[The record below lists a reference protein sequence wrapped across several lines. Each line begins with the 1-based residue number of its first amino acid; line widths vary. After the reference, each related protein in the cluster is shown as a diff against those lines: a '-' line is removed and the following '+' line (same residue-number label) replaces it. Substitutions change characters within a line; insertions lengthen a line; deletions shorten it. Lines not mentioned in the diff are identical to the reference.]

1 MRTHFA
7 TCLVTVASSLEIP
20 RGSQY
25 YYGSYGGYGSGFV
38 DQNYDPTPVA
48 PGPQGSYNPATGGY
62 VIVSFPETD
71 YDSDS
76 VSDSPSDSYDSF
88 SDFFY
93 SADDSYNNSGHSEDS
108 LKSGYYYS
116 NNDDFDNP
124 KNDNLSVSRDSASD
138 FDR

>member
-7 TCLVTVASSLEIP
+7 TCLVTAATSLEIP

-38 DQNYDPTPVA
+38 DQNYGPTPVTH
-48 PGPQGSYNPATGGY
+48 GPQGSYNPATGGY
-62 VIVSFPETD
+62 VIVNFPETD

-108 LKSGYYYS
+108 LRSGYYYS